1 MRGVVIV
8 AVMGLLSGCATNYDV
23 YDAQRMIAAQVYAT
37 PCAAIKQTVL
47 EYLAG
52 IDQEVTLDD
61 GAAIE
66 TAWREQR
73 GSTYRHRH
81 LVQLIET
88 DAPSCRVVSQR
99 GVRSPYASRD
109 GGESDQVARA
119 YHLEREVMRVHD
131 PEAYARLPVVEFW

>member
-1 MRGVVIV
+1 MRGVMIV
-8 AVMGLLSGCATNYDV
+8 VMLGVLGGCAPNYAV

-37 PCAAIKQTVL
+37 PCAAIKQTVVT
-47 EYLAG
+47 YLANN
-52 IDQEVTLDD
+52 DQHVTVDD

-66 TAWREQR
+66 TAWKEQR

-81 LVQLIET
+81 LVQFIET

-99 GVRSPYASRD
+99 GVRSPYVSRD
-109 GGESDQVARA
+109 GGESDRVTRA
-119 YHLEREVMRVHD
+119 YHLEREVMRLHD